1 MKTNLFVLLLFIAA
15 TIKTQSAF
23 AQKNEAIETSQISF
37 SPFRIIDPLNP
48 GLELGFEKVYN
59 KRFSTLLS
67 IGYMKDLFHVTP
79 FNNYKGWRSAVEER
93 YYFPIQKR
101 RRIYLAIDAV
111 YLKANYG
118 YRAWLKHDEVLTP
131 DGYYD
136 PFDVSMKNLSFN
148 CKYGIQLPLKHFVFD
163 FSTGIGLKYRSV
175 ERTGFNDAGDK
186 ESMFRHFNFYYN
198 VTKDGHGLRL
208 NVPVNLRIGYSF

>member
-93 YYFPIQKR
+93 Y
-101 RRIYLAIDAV
+101 
-111 YLKANYG
+111 
-118 YRAWLKHDEVLTP
+118 
-131 DGYYD
+131 
-136 PFDVSMKNLSFN
+136 
-148 CKYGIQLPLKHFVFD
+148 
-163 FSTGIGLKYRSV
+163 
-175 ERTGFNDAGDK
+175 
-186 ESMFRHFNFYYN
+186 
-198 VTKDGHGLRL
+198 
-208 NVPVNLRIGYSF
+208 